1 MLQVR
6 QQAVK
11 VVMVYNLVL
20 LVLLLTMQEA
30 VLEHGGQVQIQ

>member
-11 VVMVYNLVL
+11 VVMVYNLVS
-20 LVLLLTMQEA
+20 LVLLLTMQVA
-30 VLEHGGQVQIQ
+30 VLVDGGQVQIQ

>member
-11 VVMVYNLVL
+11 AVMAYNLVS

-30 VLEHGGQVQIQ
+30 ALEHGGQAQIQ